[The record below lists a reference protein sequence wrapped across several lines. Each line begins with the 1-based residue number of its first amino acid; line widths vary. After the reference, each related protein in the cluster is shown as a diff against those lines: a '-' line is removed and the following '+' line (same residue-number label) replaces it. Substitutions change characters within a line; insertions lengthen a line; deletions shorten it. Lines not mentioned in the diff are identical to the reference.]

1 MAPSISPRDAPN
13 VIFDK
18 NDTTSWS
25 ELSFNTD
32 ETGGVGGIGVGAT
45 DTGGESLP
53 PPPHEIKNITKE
65 AVKVFFKVLLTI
77 FLIQFC
83 IPINLITL

>member
-13 VIFDK
+13 VILDK

-45 DTGGESLP
+45 DTGGESFP

-65 AVKVFFKVLLTI
+65 AVKVFFRVLLIAFFIKFYWPT
-77 FLIQFC
+77 
-83 IPINLITL
+83 NLLN